1 MKSERKW
8 ETLCREEENI
18 AIDWEKAYCLAFQA
32 TKNSKLRIF
41 QFKLLPRRI
50 ATNDFL
56 FKIGISSNNLCS
68 FCNEHEETL
77 KHIFWDCKVSQ
88 TFWRKVID
96 WLTKNMN
103 ILHPPHFPLSICLGL
118 EAFPNE
124 MLVSQA
130 LLIARYHIY
139 VCRARGTLPQHAAFI
154 QHLKFAREV
163 EQKIV
168 IKNGELKTFL
178 KKWKILQAT
187 EQDLHSVT
195 IS

>member
-1 MKSERKW
+1 
-8 ETLCREEENI
+8 
-18 AIDWEKAYCLAFQA
+18 
-32 TKNSKLRIF
+32 
-41 QFKLLPRRI
+41 
-50 ATNDFL
+50 
-56 FKIGISSNNLCS
+56 
-68 FCNEHEETL
+68 
-77 KHIFWDCKVSQ
+77 
-88 TFWRKVID
+88 
-96 WLTKNMN
+96 MN

-118 EAFPNE
+118 ETFPNE
-124 MLVSQA
+124 MLLSQV

-163 EQKIV
+163 EQKIA

-178 KKWKILQAT
+178 KKWKILQET